1 MGMVSDWIVDATT
14 SLVGKLKDAAAG
26 MLGKMLAT
34 FGLTTVTFNA
44 LLPKLKEF
52 VMQFVGGIDGPA
64 MQMLSYLGVGTAFS
78 MIFSAMTVRMAWKIF
93 IVPKAVADQMGAG
106 S

>member
-1 MGMVSDWIVDATT
+1 MGMVSDWIIDATT
-14 SLVGKLKDAAAG
+14 SLVGKLKDASAG
-26 MLGKMLAT
+26 MLGKMLAA

-52 VMQFVGGIDGPA
+52 VMQFIGGLDGPA
-64 MQMLSYLGVGTAFS
+64 MQMLNYLGVGISFS
-78 MIFSAMTVRMAWKIF
+78 MILSALTVRMAWKVF
-93 IVPKAVADQMGAG
+93 IVPKAVADQLGAG

>member
-34 FGLTTVTFNA
+34 FGLTTVTFNGIRVSLDTARRCTASSGCLNSRIRGA
-44 LLPKLKEF
+44 LST
-52 VMQFVGGIDGPA
+52 PA
-64 MQMLSYLGVGTAFS
+64 TSVSSTTPRRAC
-78 MIFSAMTVRMAWKIF
+78 WK
-93 IVPKAVADQMGAG
+93 
-106 S
+106 

>member
-1 MGMVSDWIVDATT
+1 MGMVWDWITNGV
-14 SLVGKLKDAAAG
+14 SHLLGKTRDVAAG
-26 MLGKMLAT
+26 LAGKALAT

-52 VMQFVGGIDGPA
+52 VMQFIGGIDGPA
-64 MQMLSYLGVGTAFS
+64 WQMLSYLGVGIAFS
-78 MIFSAMTVRMAWKIF
+78 MIFSALTVRMAWKIF
-93 IVPKAVADQMGAG
+93 IVPKAVADQLGGG